1 MATTTRVLDANVN
14 GTVYT
19 SNANSALEALDTC
32 HSGATA
38 PTDEV
43 ANGKLW
49 LDTSTTPGI
58 LKIYN
63 NATWEV
69 VVNTTNVTASGA
81 LMDSE
86 LTDIAS
92 VKALDQGVATTDSPT
107 FADVTASSLVV
118 NGNNYPSAGALSN
131 RNLIINGAMQVSQ
144 RGTSVAGVSGSGYYV
159 CDRWQYRNGS
169 AGTGQEAIHE
179 QSTDAPSGFQ
189 NSYKVSCTV
198 ADATPLASEN
208 EMLSYKLEGYDVSQL
223 DYGTS
228 SAKTVTLSFW
238 VKSTVTGAYGVQFFS
253 SSTSPSAL
261 KSYNISSASTWE
273 YKTIRL
279 DGDTITPFPSGSV
292 QALTILFHLA
302 CGPDDITSEYE
313 WTSESGFRSV
323 TGQANV
329 FATTSD
335 TFQITGVQLEVGDT
349 ATPFEHR
356 SYGQELALCQRYY
369 YIPPQ
374 GPLHIVA
381 SGKGIFNISPPVQ
394 FRATPTASIGRTN
407 PYVENVPWTSVG
419 TVSGIGLDSG
429 HLNENGGDLLLS
441 GTYVQAHSYGD
452 IWVLG
457 PNELSIDAEL

>member
-1 MATTTRVLDANVN
+1 MSKARGLADLGNV
-14 GTVYT
+14 
-19 SNANSALEALDTC
+19 
-32 HSGATA
+32 
-38 PTDEV
+38 
-43 ANGKLW
+43 
-49 LDTSTTPGI
+49 
-58 LKIYN
+58 YN
-63 NATWEV
+63 
-69 VVNTTNVTASGA
+69 
-81 LMDSE
+81 D
-86 LTDIAS
+86 
-92 VKALDQGVATTDSPT
+92 
-107 FADVTASSLVV
+107 
-118 NGNNYPSAGALSN
+118 GALSN
-131 RNLIINGAMQVSQ
+131 RNLVINGAMQVAQ

-169 AGTGQEAIHE
+169 AGTGQEATHE

-356 SYGQELALCQRYY
+356 SYGQELALCQRFFKYFVHEVRDLGAY
-369 YIPPQ
+369 GNNRKVFKGNHHPAMRSSPSITQIGNLGGATFNDGHSGATDADQWGIHYTTALTNV
-374 GPLHIVA
+374 GGWPL
-381 SGKGIFNISPPVQ
+381 
-394 FRATPTASIGRTN
+394 
-407 PYVENVPWTSVG
+407 WC
-419 TVSGIGLDSG
+419 
-429 HLNENGGDLLLS
+429 
-441 GTYVQAHSYGD
+441 HS
-452 IWVLG
+452 
-457 PNELSIDAEL
+457 NCFFDAEL